1 MTFRKSDQPIVL
13 RDGKAV
19 HMGKGL
25 TGIRNPDRK
34 HLLNLPVQRI
44 SANLNWEIASLVAEA
59 SVPEEPGAKILHA
72 GICAG
77 GGWVTTLPTATA
89 YVN

>member
-59 SVPEEPGAKILHA
+59 SVPEEPSVKFRTPGSVR
-72 GICAG
+72 GEG
-77 GGWVTTLPTATA
+77 G
-89 YVN
+89 